1 VQTATFADRR
11 AEAVRAAQV
20 RSSFEHLPLTLT
32 ASVINSL
39 LLGFVEASVVPPPIV
54 ASWISLVIALS
65 ALRAGLWYAHRRTH
79 VGVLR
84 KVGWATL
91 ATTGTLISGV
101 LWGSTPLLFAP
112 LDEAHLLFLAFVL
125 AGMSAGAA
133 TVHAAHFPL
142 PLHSSS
148 QRLRHSPL
156 RSLSWAAACKPSRV
170 R

>member
-1 VQTATFADRR
+1 MQTATFADRR

-39 LLGFVEASVVPPPIV
+39 LLGFVEASVVPPQIV
-54 ASWISLVIALS
+54 GSWIGLVIALS

-84 KVGWATL
+84 KAGWATL

-112 LDEAHLLFLAFVL
+112 F
-125 AGMSAGAA
+125 G
-133 TVHAAHFPL
+133 
-142 PLHSSS
+142 
-148 QRLRHSPL
+148 
-156 RSLSWAAACKPSRV
+156 
-170 R
+170 